1 MPFRYDLNPIPYDYS
16 VEMTNRFKGL
26 DLVET
31 MPEELWMEVHNTA
44 QEVVTKTILRKR
56 NARRHSGCLRRPYKQ
71 LRKEEKQK
79 AKEKGIDT
87 SNWMQSPENSKKRK
101 ESLLKWTMQRNKK
114 KKNRIRKT
122 RNLFKKIRDSKGMF
136 HAKWAQ

>member
-16 VEMTNRFKGL
+16 VEIMNRFKGL

-87 SNWMQSPENSKKRK
+87 SN
-101 ESLLKWTMQRNKK
+101 
-114 KKNRIRKT
+114 
-122 RNLFKKIRDSKGMF
+122 
-136 HAKWAQ
+136 